1 MSDAPASTI
10 PAAGAGAGAG
20 PATPPRRRVGV
31 RLGGAGLRAAVYGIF
46 LALAL
51 GVAGLT
57 GLMRAWQNQQAAD
70 QAIARSAAV
79 LAAASERA
87 WRAAAAAEAATPSR
101 ADTPGV
107 LRPALAALSAAAH
120 ELERALTE
128 RPADLPADL
137 LADLLVDRPRVA
149 PGNAFGASLG
159 GAAAELRGA
168 AAALAALLAQPSLRA
183 PPPERHADAQG
194 AGGALDRARVQADAL
209 ASAER
214 ALQGALA
221 RAADRRADGA
231 RIALAAAA
239 VLATLLL
246 AALAAVVEPH
256 AGAARRQAAQ
266 LDRQALELQRLAL
279 VGENTATVVILCDP
293 EYRVQWVNPAFTRC
307 TGWSAAEALG
317 SLPVELL
324 RHPRALESAH
334 AALRHAVAEGR
345 AQRSELRCRRR
356 DGSELWLELD
366 LRPLRDEAGVLR
378 GFVTVA
384 SDVSAHVAERRK
396 LRLLWSALPSGVAV
410 VSADG
415 EIVDAN
421 RAAETLLGAARGAL
435 AGAPLQA
442 AMGALLHDDGR
453 PCEDDEHPAL
463 RTLRHAEALRNETIG
478 VRLADGTLRWLLVNT
493 EPQRD
498 EQGRIAAALMCFIDI
513 TERRRLQQQLQASA
527 RADALTGLPNRA
539 AVMERLVRA
548 LEHARAH
555 PGYGFAVLFMDF
567 DRFKQVNDTLGHAGG
582 DELLRQIAQRLRRAL
597 RPGDEVAR
605 VDSGTDL
612 AARLGGDE
620 FVLVLDGVADA
631 DRVSAVAERLLREMS
646 EPYTVLDHP
655 VRTSASIG
663 VVLVADGAARVED
676 AQALLRDADTAMY
689 EAKRAGRGR
698 WVRFDPAMHARLVHT
713 RSLEQELRRALRDG
727 ELAVAYQPVVDLASG
742 SASGVEALVR
752 WCHPERGVLAAAEFL
767 PTAEECGL
775 VAELGRQVLAQACN
789 QFADWRRRLG
799 ARAPTTLA
807 VNVAR
812 AELEQPEFAEDL
824 LRLLHQA
831 GLAAPQLQLE
841 ITEASVAR
849 DETAQAMLRTLR
861 ARGVRLALD
870 DFGSGHSS
878 LASLHRLPVDLVK
891 IDRSF
896 VCNAET
902 VEYQRV
908 LIEATIRVART
919 LGITTV
925 AEGVETEGQAALMR
939 ALGCERGQGW
949 LYGRPMAPEEYERW
963 RAAGAA

>member
-1 MSDAPASTI
+1 
-10 PAAGAGAGAG
+10 
-20 PATPPRRRVGV
+20 
-31 RLGGAGLRAAVYGIF
+31 L
-46 LALAL
+46 
-51 GVAGLT
+51 
-57 GLMRAWQNQQAAD
+57 
-70 QAIARSAAV
+70 
-79 LAAASERA
+79 
-87 WRAAAAAEAATPSR
+87 
-101 ADTPGV
+101 
-107 LRPALAALSAAAH
+107 
-120 ELERALTE
+120 
-128 RPADLPADL
+128 
-137 LADLLVDRPRVA
+137 
-149 PGNAFGASLG
+149 
-159 GAAAELRGA
+159 
-168 AAALAALLAQPSLRA
+168 AALAALL
-183 PPPERHADAQG
+183 
-194 AGGALDRARVQADAL
+194 
-209 ASAER
+209 
-214 ALQGALA
+214 
-221 RAADRRADGA
+221 
-231 RIALAAAA
+231 
-239 VLATLLL
+239 LAT
-246 AALAAVVEPH
+246 LAAVVEPH

-266 LDRQALELQRLAL
+266 FDRQALELQRLAL
-279 VGENTATVVILCDP
+279 VGENTATVVILCDA

-317 SLPVELL
+317 TLPAELL
-324 RHPRALESAH
+324 RHPRALDSAH
-334 AALRHAVAEGR
+334 AALRHALAEGR
-345 AQRSELRCRRR
+345 AHHAELRCRRR
-356 DGSELWLELD
+356 DGSELWLEID
-366 LRPLRDEAGVLR
+366 LRPLHDEAGALR

-384 SDVSAHVAERRK
+384 SDASAHVAERRK
-396 LRLLWSALPSGVAV
+396 LRLLWATLPAGVTV
-410 VSADG
+410 VSQGG
-415 EIVDAN
+415 EIADAN
-421 RAAETLLGAARGAL
+421 RAAESLLGATQGSL
-435 AGAPLQA
+435 VGAPLR

-453 PCEDDEHPAL
+453 PCEGEEHPAL
-463 RTLRHAEALRNETIG
+463 RTLRRAEALRNETIG
-478 VRLADGTLRWLLVNT
+478 VRLADGSLRWLLVNT

-498 EQGRIAAALMCFIDI
+498 EQGRVVAALMCFTDI
-513 TERRRLQQQLQASA
+513 SERRRLQQQLQASA

-539 AVMERLVRA
+539 VVMERLARA
-548 LEHARAH
+548 IEHARAH
-555 PGYGFAVLFMDF
+555 SGYGFAVLFMDF

-631 DRVSAVAERLLREMS
+631 ERVSAVAERLLREVS

-655 VRTSASIG
+655 VRTGASIG
-663 VVLVADGAARVED
+663 VVLVADGAAQVED

-698 WVRFDPAMHARLVHT
+698 WVRFDPAMHERLVHT

-727 ELAVAYQPVVDLASG
+727 ELVVAYQPVVDLASG
-742 SASGVEALVR
+742 SPSGVEALVR
-752 WCHPERGVLAAAEFL
+752 WRHPERGVLAAAEFL

-799 ARAPTTLA
+799 AQAPTTLA

-812 AELEQPEFAEDL
+812 AELERPAFAEDL
-824 LRLLHQA
+824 LQLLHQA

-925 AEGVETEGQAALMR
+925 AEGIETEGQAALMR
-939 ALGCERGQGW
+939 ALACERGQGW
-949 LYGRPMAPEEYERW
+949 LYGRPMTPEEYERW